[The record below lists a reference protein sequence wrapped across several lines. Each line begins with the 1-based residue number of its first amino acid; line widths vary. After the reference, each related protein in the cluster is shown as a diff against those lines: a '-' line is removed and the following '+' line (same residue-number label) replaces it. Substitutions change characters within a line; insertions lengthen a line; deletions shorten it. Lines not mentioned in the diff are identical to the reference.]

1 MNENAGPYQGLDRYE
16 CRKQIVKDL
25 EEKGFLVKV
34 DEHDHA
40 VGRCYR
46 CDTVIEPRVSKQW
59 FVKMQPLAEP
69 AIRVAKEGKVKFV
82 PARFTKTYLD
92 WMENIRGWCISRQ
105 LWWGH
110 RIPVWYC
117 EDCQEIICSTGDPEN
132 VLSVPLRI

>member
-1 MNENAGPYQGLDRYE
+1 MNVEANCQGLRGK
-16 CRKQIVKDL
+16 RI
-25 EEKGFLVKV
+25 LVKV

-40 VGRCYR
+40 VGQCYR

-92 WMENIRGWCISRQ
+92 WMENIRDWCISRQ

-110 RIPVWYC
+110 QIPIWYC
-117 EDCQEIICSTGDPEN
+117 EDCQEIICAP
-132 VLSVPLRI
+132 RI